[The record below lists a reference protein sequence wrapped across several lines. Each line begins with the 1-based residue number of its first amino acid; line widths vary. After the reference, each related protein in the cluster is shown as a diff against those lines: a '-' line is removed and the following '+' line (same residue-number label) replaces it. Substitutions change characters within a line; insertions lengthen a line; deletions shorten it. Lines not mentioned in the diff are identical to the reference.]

1 MNKESFQHLQ
11 LLEQSLHSVMVQK
24 QQFQS
29 QLIEVES
36 ALAELQ
42 KTDTAY
48 KIIGNIMVSA
58 KKADLKKDLEEK
70 KELFSTRMK
79 TLEKQEQ
86 KIKDDAAVI
95 QKQLTKE
102 RKE

>member
-1 MNKESFQHLQ
+1 M
-11 LLEQSLHSVMVQK
+11 HSVMVQK

>member
-1 MNKESFQHLQ
+1 
-11 LLEQSLHSVMVQK
+11 MVQK